1 MKKILLIIM
10 AAAVVTACNDSTGNG
25 SIAYVDPFIGTA
37 FTGHTFPGAAAPF
50 GFIQAGPQTGN
61 LDWRYCGGYNFED
74 KEIQGF
80 TQNRISG
87 TGCPDLG
94 DILIMPFSGREDDC
108 RAGAEERK
116 FFSRYDKGDEIASP
130 GYYRVKLEENDV
142 DVEITCS
149 EHTAMYRASFGG
161 SRKLFI
167 DFQNGT
173 VANQRGLDRRV
184 NACEIGFEDDSTISG
199 HISSTCWVKRDMYFV
214 MQFDSPVLARESWL
228 AKPEH
233 RAPKYLLDF
242 GGSDKPLMVKIA
254 LSSRSIDGAKNN
266 LLSEMPGWDFG
277 KARRNVE
284 NLWKESLSILSV
296 KGTEDQKISAF
307 TALYH
312 LLLQPNII
320 SDCGEEPEY
329 STFSLWDTFRAAH
342 PFYSLFIPEKNSVF
356 VDSMLK
362 HCDRQ
367 GFLPIWALWGIDNF
381 CMIGNHAVPVVVE
394 AALNGV
400 PGIDAERV
408 YASVR
413 KSLTEDHY
421 GSSWGIYDRYGY
433 YPFDLIGSSVAKTL
447 ESGYDDW
454 CAAQLAA
461 KLGKIE
467 DYEFFI
473 KRAGYFKNLYD
484 SGTGFMRGKDSDG
497 CWREP
502 FSPFV
507 LPRGGDCGNDYVEG
521 NAWQYTWHCIQDIPA
536 LIDLIG
542 GKEQFI
548 AKLDSLYA
556 AEAGVDETG
565 FVLDVTGLIGQYAHG
580 NEPSHHIAYLYGM
593 AGRPDRTAEIVREI
607 FDRFY
612 LNKPDGLC
620 GNDDCGQMSAWYLFS
635 AMGFYPVNT
644 VTGEFVLGAPQ
655 IPYIKLALPNGK
667 TFTVLAENLSAENK
681 YVGGVTLN
689 GKPLDGIITR
699 DQILAGGILK
709 FSMIG
714 IPMSDPFNSFGKDT
728 LNHSKHSSN

>member
-1 MKKILLIIM
+1 MKKILPIIL
-10 AAAVVTACNDSTGNG
+10 AATVVAACNGISRDDC
-25 SIAYVDPFIGTA
+25 IAYVDPFIGTA

-94 DILIMPFSGREDDC
+94 DILIMPFSKGEKEDH
-108 RAGAEERK
+108 ASS
-116 FFSRYDKGDEIASP
+116 FDKEGETASP

-149 EHTAMYRASFGG
+149 EHVALYKNVFGG
-161 SRKLFI
+161 ARKLYI

-173 VANQRGLDRRV
+173 VANQRGLDYRV
-184 NACEIGFEDDSTISG
+184 NQSEIDFEDNCTISG
-199 HISSTCWVKRDMYFV
+199 HINSTCWVHRDMYFV
-214 MQFDSPVLARESWL
+214 MQFDSPVTDRESWY

-233 RAPKYLLDF
+233 KAPKYLLDF
-242 GGSDKPLMVKIA
+242 GESDKPLMVKIA
-254 LSSRSIDGAKNN
+254 LSSRSIDGAKHN
-266 LLSEMPGWDFG
+266 LAAEMPDWDFG
-277 KARRNVE
+277 KAKAKVE
-284 NLWKESLSILSV
+284 NLWRDNLSILSV
-296 KGTEDQKISAF
+296 KGMEDQKISAY

-312 LLLQPNII
+312 LFLQPNII

-342 PFYSLFIPEKNSVF
+342 PFYSLFTLDKNVGF
-356 VDSMLK
+356 VHSLMAN
-362 HCDRQ
+362 CDRQ

-394 AALNGV
+394 AALNGM

-408 YASVR
+408 YAAVR

-421 GSSWGIYDRYGY
+421 GSSWGIYDQYGY
-433 YPFDLIGSSVAKTL
+433 YPCDLIGASVAKTL

-461 KLGKIE
+461 KLGKTE
-467 DYEFFI
+467 DYEFFM
-473 KRAGYFKNLYD
+473 KRSGYFKNLYD

-507 LPRGGDCGNDYVEG
+507 LPRSGDCGNDYVEG

-536 LIDLIG
+536 LIDLMG
-542 GKEQFI
+542 GKDEFI
-548 AKLDSLYA
+548 AKLDSLFA
-556 AEAGVDETG
+556 AEAGIDETG

-580 NEPSHHIAYLYGM
+580 NEPSHHIAYLYSM

-607 FDRFY
+607 SDRFY

-635 AMGFYPVNT
+635 AMGFYPVNPID
-644 VTGEFVLGAPQ
+644 GEFILGAPQ
-655 IPYIKLALPNGK
+655 LPRIKLSLPDGK
-667 TFTVLAENLSAENK
+667 TFTVIADKLSEENK
-681 YVGGVTLN
+681 YVGRITLN
-689 GKPLDGIITR
+689 GKEISGKITR
-699 DQILAGGILK
+699 EQILAGGTLK
-709 FSMIG
+709 FSMTNG
-714 IPMSDPFNSFGKDT
+714 
-728 LNHSKHSSN
+728 L